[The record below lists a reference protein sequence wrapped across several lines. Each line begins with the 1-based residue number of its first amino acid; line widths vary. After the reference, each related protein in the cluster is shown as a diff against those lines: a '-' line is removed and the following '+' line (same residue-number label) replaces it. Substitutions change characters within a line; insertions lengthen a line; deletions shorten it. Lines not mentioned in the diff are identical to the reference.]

1 MNAKKHA
8 VLIIRRHAGEIDWIL
23 PLIYKFN
30 KDIELI
36 TIFNDKNSYQSLV
49 NNSTLFRLWKK
60 KCNKFYIIKKTD
72 RILYKLLYKILYLL
86 KINKLFNISKIE
98 FFLIRSL
105 FNFKKFEKQ
114 FKIKRNKI
122 NIILTAV
129 NNLSS
134 IPHII
139 KFHSTNSKLIRYP
152 ESTAVYPS
160 AKENKYFYIGK
171 DYRNYYDEFTD
182 FYLLNKNN
190 INHYFGLNINKKIKK
205 KIIICKILRY
215 EKWWLKNLF
224 TNKIKENGNFN
235 IGVITRAPD
244 QDPLNILDYTKII
257 LTIMDIANTISG
269 SKVIF
274 KIHPSLLELKLLKKI
289 LINFNKKK
297 WKIYNDH
304 TVNLARNTNICISII
319 NSAALDVL
327 AVNKNVIEFY
337 NINKKNRFG
346 NGYLIYNK
354 NKKKWVSFFQYK
366 KLAYNVQNKQEL
378 LLIIKKIKL
387 KNLSM
392 FKNNLLKKIMS
403 IGLNTNSINKKIFN
417 S

>member
-8 VLIIRRHAGEIDWIL
+8 VLIIRRHAGEVDWIL

-152 ESTAVYPS
+152 ESTGVYPS
-160 AKENKYFYIGK
+160 AKENKYFYIRK

-289 LINFNKKK
+289 LIK
-297 WKIYNDH
+297 
-304 TVNLARNTNICISII
+304 
-319 NSAALDVL
+319 
-327 AVNKNVIEFY
+327 
-337 NINKKNRFG
+337 
-346 NGYLIYNK
+346 
-354 NKKKWVSFFQYK
+354 
-366 KLAYNVQNKQEL
+366 
-378 LLIIKKIKL
+378 
-387 KNLSM
+387 
-392 FKNNLLKKIMS
+392 
-403 IGLNTNSINKKIFN
+403 
-417 S
+417 